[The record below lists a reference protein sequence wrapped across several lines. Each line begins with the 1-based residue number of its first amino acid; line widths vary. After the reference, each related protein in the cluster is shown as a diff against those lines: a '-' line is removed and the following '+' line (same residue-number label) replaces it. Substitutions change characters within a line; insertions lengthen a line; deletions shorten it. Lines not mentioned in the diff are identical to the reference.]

1 MHRQVRSSHGLP
13 PAPPLHFVSRCDL
26 HDRALD
32 SGARRVSGP
41 ARGPSGHSGG
51 GRAAISG
58 VASPPALRP
67 RCARRRA
74 RSGRRRLPSRTRAR
88 WAPDGATG
96 LDQHRV
102 AQRQLPRLRGLHG
115 DVRVRGG
122 VDAAAGARAGPTHGG
137 PVCGSRA
144 LALSPPADRRR
155 VGRSGGGRE
164 PHPRHR
170 AAGSASA
177 VGTRPGASG
186 RAAELSRGPARPDG
200 PVLAGPLHSRR
211 PAPGSVDFA
220 TGPELT
226 PLLFYLAPV
235 ALVAWYAGRGPA
247 LGVACAGAIAW
258 LLSDALPHG
267 AYAHWSIPYWNGVQR
282 LGALAL
288 VADIVARL
296 HEAAARER
304 DQARADPRTG
314 VANLRAFYE
323 LAEAEIARARR
334 YPHAFSVVYI
344 DLDEFKLVNFRLGHE
359 AGDAVLRSVARG
371 LTGVLRASD
380 VVARIGGDQFVVL
393 LPEAGAAAARLT
405 AEKLRQAL
413 SAVVPAHGWRI
424 TASIGVATFLVPPES
439 VDALLAAADRL
450 MYQAKQTGK
459 NTVAHETQNEA
470 PALR

>member
-1 MHRQVRSSHGLP
+1 MGCRRTP
-13 PAPPLHFVSRCDL
+13 RCFPAGGWAIP
-26 HDRALD
+26 RARPTRWPCA
-32 SGARRVSGP
+32 S
-41 ARGPSGHSGG
+41 
-51 GRAAISG
+51 RAA
-58 VASPPALRP
+58 P
-67 RCARRRA
+67 
-74 RSGRRRLPSRTRAR
+74 LPS
-88 WAPDGATG
+88 P
-96 LDQHRV
+96 V
-102 AQRQLPRLRGLHG
+102 AGLRGLSS
-115 DVRVRGG
+115 DR
-122 VDAAAGARAGPTHGG
+122 PT
-137 PVCGSRA
+137 
-144 LALSPPADRRR
+144 R
-155 VGRSGGGRE
+155 VGVGITRPIGGGLAAWLA
-164 PHPRHR
+164 HR
-170 AAGSASA
+170 PPWIVVVAGLVAVAALGYI
-177 VGTRPGASG
+177 
-186 RAAELSRGPARPDG
+186 
-200 PVLAGPLHSRR
+200 
-211 PAPGSVDFA
+211 DFA
-220 TGPELT
+220 TGPELI

-258 LLSDALPHG
+258 LLSDALTHG
-267 AYAHWSIPYWNGVQR
+267 AYAHWSIPYWNGVLR

-296 HEAAARER
+296 REAAARER
-304 DQARADPRTG
+304 DQARADQRTG

-344 DLDEFKLVNFRLGHE
+344 DLDEFKLVNFRLGH
-359 AGDAVLRSVARG
+359 
-371 LTGVLRASD
+371 
-380 VVARIGGDQFVVL
+380 
-393 LPEAGAAAARLT
+393 EAGAAAARLT